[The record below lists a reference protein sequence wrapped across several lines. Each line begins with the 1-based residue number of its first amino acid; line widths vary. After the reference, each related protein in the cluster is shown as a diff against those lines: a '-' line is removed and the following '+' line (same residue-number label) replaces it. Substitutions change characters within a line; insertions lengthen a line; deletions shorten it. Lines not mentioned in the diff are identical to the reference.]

1 MNKIVLLG
9 LLISLLPSLSFADNI
24 DINPVVISG
33 NRQEQRLSDVMTS
46 ISVITRADID
56 RLNPQDI
63 VSALQGQPGIEF
75 VRSGGLGLQ
84 TSIFMRG
91 SKSSQVL
98 VLIDGLMVSDEFTN
112 SIPIQNIPIDQVE
125 KIEILRGNASALY
138 GPRASG
144 GVIQIFTKSG
154 AGNLG
159 SYASATYG
167 SRETK
172 NISAGYS
179 GKGETSSFNLSFGHQ
194 ETNGFATFNP
204 TQNALFPNSYGFY
217 PGAGYVANPTKNKYE
232 SNSISAGLSNIILT
246 GQEVGF
252 KILASEMHVL
262 SDIGSNINYTDGALS
277 SDGYNYL
284 NKLKTKNLFT
294 QIYSKNEIT
303 NYWNSK
309 VSLGASNITNQFDYN
324 YGQSGVPFGY
334 YNTQQ
339 TNFTWINDFVIS
351 NTQSILLGV
360 ESSKITT
367 KNEDSYFFV
376 PTFEA
381 KRITNSIFIGYNAKY
396 EAIGIQANARHDNIS
411 SGQSADTGLL
421 GLSYALSENLKVAG
435 SISNA
440 FTPPSS
446 AQLFSGPVSG
456 GNPNLKTERDKSSE
470 ASIQYANSD
479 SLIRLVA
486 FQKRSTNLIAAT
498 GNTSS
503 DKICLDNP
511 YLCRN
516 QLGNIGK
523 AKNNGAEISAET
535 TVDNFHIKLAATF
548 QNPMNEDSNSRLIR
562 QAKNFGSLDI
572 NYVFDNWNLGTQFFI
587 SGNRSDTN
595 FNISPSESVILGGYT
610 LVNLSASYQYDKN
623 WAARLKVDNLMDRSY
638 QQAYSYNTPGFG
650 AFLTLQ
656 YTP

>member
-1 MNKIVLLG
+1 MKKIVLFG
-9 LLISLLPSLSFADNI
+9 LFISTLSSLSFADNI
-24 DINPVVISG
+24 EINPVVVTSS
-33 NRQEQRLSDVMTS
+33 RQEQRLSDVMTS
-46 ISVITRADID
+46 VSVITRADID

-63 VSALQGQPGIEF
+63 VSAIQGEPGIEF
-75 VRSGGLGLQ
+75 VRLGGLGLQ

-98 VLIDGLMVSDEFTN
+98 VLVDGLMVSDEFTN
-112 SIPIQNIPIDQVE
+112 SIPIQNIPIDQVD

-144 GVIQIFTKSG
+144 GVIQIFTK
-154 AGNLG
+154 AGIGNSG

-167 SRETK
+167 SRDTK
-172 NISAGYS
+172 NVSAGYS
-179 GKGETSSFNLSFGHQ
+179 GKGEATSFNLSIGHQ

-204 TQNALFPNSYGFY
+204 AQNNLFPSVYGY
-217 PGAGYVANPTKNKYE
+217 APGAGYVANPTKNKYE
-232 SNSISAGLSNIILT
+232 SNSLSAGLSKIILP

-252 KILASEMHVL
+252 KILGSEMHVL
-262 SDIGSNINYTDGALS
+262 SDIGSNVNYTAGDLS

-284 NKLKTKNLFT
+284 DKLNAKNLFT

-309 VSLGASNITNQFDYN
+309 VSVGVSNITNEFDYN
-324 YGQSGVPFGY
+324 YGQSGVPLGY

-339 TNFTWINDFVIS
+339 TNFSWTNDFVIN

-360 ESSKITT
+360 ESNKITT
-367 KNEDSYFFV
+367 KDEDSYFSVTNFS
-376 PTFEA
+376 A
-381 KRITNSIFIGYNAKY
+381 KRITNSIFAGYSAKY
-396 EAIGIQANARHDNIS
+396 DAIGVQLNARHDNIS
-411 SGQSADTGLL
+411 SGQSANTGLF
-421 GLSYALSENLKVAG
+421 GLSYALSENWKVAG
-435 SISNA
+435 SVSNA

-456 GNPNLKTERDKSSE
+456 GNPDLKTERDKSTE
-470 ASIQYANSD
+470 ASIQYSNTDA
-479 SLIRLVA
+479 LIRLVA
-486 FQKRSTNLIAAT
+486 FQKDSTNLIAAT
-498 GNTSS
+498 GHTSS
-503 DKICLDNP
+503 DPICLAP
-511 YLCRN
+511 ICRN

-523 AKNNGAEISAET
+523 AKNNGVEISAKT
-535 TVDNFHIKLAATF
+535 AINNFHIKLATTF
-548 QNPMNEDSNSRLIR
+548 QNAVNEDNNTRLIR

-572 NYVFDNWNLGTQFFI
+572 NYVFDKWNLGTQFYI
-587 SGNRSDTN
+587 SGNRTDTN
-595 FNISPSESVILGGYT
+595 FNVSPSESVKLAGYT
-610 LVNLSASYQYDKN
+610 LINLSASYQYDKN
-623 WAARLKVDNLMDRSY
+623 WAAKLKVDNLLDRSY

>member
-1 MNKIVLLG
+1 MKKLVLLG
-9 LLISLLPSLSFADNI
+9 LCISSLSSLSFADNI
-24 DINPVVISG
+24 EINPVVVTSS
-33 NRQEQRLSDVMTS
+33 RQEQRLSDVMTS
-46 ISVITRADID
+46 VSVITRADID

-63 VSALQGQPGIEF
+63 VSAIQGEPGIEF
-75 VRSGGLGLQ
+75 VRLGGLGLQ

-98 VLIDGLMVSDEFTN
+98 VLVDGLMLSDEFTN

-144 GVIQIFTKSG
+144 GVIQIFTK
-154 AGNLG
+154 AGRGNSG

-167 SRETK
+167 SRDTK
-172 NISAGYS
+172 NVSAGYS
-179 GKGETSSFNLSFGHQ
+179 GKEEATSFNLSIGHQ

-204 TQNALFPNSYGFY
+204 AQNNLFPSGYGY
-217 PGAGYVANPTKNKYE
+217 ATGAGYVANPTKNKYE
-232 SNSISAGLSNIILT
+232 SNSLLAGLSKIFLP

-262 SDIGSNINYTDGALS
+262 SDIGSNVNYTAGYLS

-284 NKLKTKNLFT
+284 DKLNSKNLFT

-309 VSLGASNITNQFDYN
+309 VSLGASNVTNEFDYN
-324 YGQSGVPFGY
+324 YGQSGVPLGY

-339 TNFTWINDFVIS
+339 TNFSWTNDFVIN

-360 ESSKITT
+360 ESNKITT
-367 KNEDSYFFV
+367 KDEDPYFSVTNFS
-376 PTFEA
+376 A
-381 KRITNSIFIGYNAKY
+381 KRITNSIFTGYSAKFD
-396 EAIGIQANARHDNIS
+396 AIGVQLNARHDNIS
-411 SGQSADTGLL
+411 SGQSANTGLF
-421 GLSYALSENLKVAG
+421 GLSYDLSKNWKLAG

-456 GNPNLKTERDKSSE
+456 GNPDLKTERDRSTE
-470 ASIQYANSD
+470 ASIQYSNTDA
-479 SLIRLVA
+479 LIRLVA
-486 FQKRSTNLIAAT
+486 FQKDSTNLIAAS
-498 GNTSS
+498 GYTSS
-503 DKICLDNP
+503 DPICLAP
-511 YLCRN
+511 ICRN

-523 AKNNGAEISAET
+523 AKNNGVEISAKT
-535 TVDNFHIKLAATF
+535 AINNFHIKLATTF
-548 QNPMNEDSNSRLIR
+548 QNSINEDNNTRLIR